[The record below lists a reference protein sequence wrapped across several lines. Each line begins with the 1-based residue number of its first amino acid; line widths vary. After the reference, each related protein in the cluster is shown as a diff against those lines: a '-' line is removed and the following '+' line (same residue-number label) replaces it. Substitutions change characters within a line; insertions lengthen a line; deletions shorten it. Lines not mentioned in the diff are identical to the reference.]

1 MTGGRK
7 PDHKRKRFCIIQG
20 GRLCIE
26 QTRNYMFDRIFRIRE
41 NNSAVKAFGD
51 IERTSDWDYPE

>member
-1 MTGGRK
+1 MYRTDTK
-7 PDHKRKRFCIIQG
+7 II
-20 GRLCIE
+20 C
-26 QTRNYMFDRIFRIRE
+26 FDRIFRIRE